1 MKTFALSVAAWLT
14 IATTVALLAY
24 GPLPVADVV
33 LFILPPIAAA
43 LTVLSRGWIAASRAT
58 RIIWWLI
65 TLTAWLGL
73 AVLTIGHWQNAHCR
87 DDRQQLLLSSSI
99 TLFVAGWL
107 AIRIRAFPSLR
118 TLLEGGAAA
127 VVIVLGIAGVAF
139 RYEYRT
145 RQIEAEALARWAAI
159 GRPMDRFEKTLTA
172 SEENAALSTFGEV
185 LLQQVNSGLYKI
197 TDADADEPKPS
208 VPQEVIDVISRTLP
222 PADQISPDGK
232 ATPTLDSRT
241 EQLDAAYARI
251 LAQEAPTWAANPAD
265 SWRMRVP
272 NFLGLRMF
280 TQLVRADAVRRL
292 ERGDLAGAGRALAAA
307 HRAHEKLPENPALVS
322 LMIRIAIDAMLV
334 SPEAWLPA
342 ETGALEAIAADATRL
357 KAALLRSLQLEAW
370 CFLRD
375 HPRFESLRPAQ
386 SLGIQLSVPEWV
398 DRWLT
403 DAVLRR
409 ESALAALS
417 TAENVAILQDAKSLA
432 QPDLGLKAL
441 EEVTQRIPSQF
452 APRVTRA
459 LLRIHATLLLRE
471 QSALLRLAREHMAS
485 GQPLEPRDSVVLP
498 GRRWHFTADPVAH
511 TVALRLDQIPTFITE
526 QVVTDQRFWILPL
539 DGSKSWQFRPPT
551 RAAQR

>member
-1 MKTFALSVAAWLT
+1 MKKFALSIAAWLT
-14 IATTVALLAY
+14 IALTILLLAK
-24 GPLPVADVV
+24 GPQPVADIV

-43 LTVLSRGWIAASRAT
+43 LTIISRGPTTPSRTARAA
-58 RIIWWLI
+58 WWLI

-73 AVLTIGHWQNAHCR
+73 TVLMIGHWQNAHCR

-99 TLFVAGWL
+99 TLFVAAWL
-107 AIRIRAFPSLR
+107 ALRIRAFPSLR

-127 VVIVLGIAGVAF
+127 GVIVLGIAGVTF
-139 RYEYRT
+139 RYEYQT

-159 GRPMDRFEKTLTA
+159 GLPMDRFEKTLTA

-185 LLQQVNSGLYKI
+185 LLQQVNAGLYKI
-197 TDADADEPKPS
+197 TDPNSNEPKPS
-208 VPQEVIDVISRTLP
+208 VPQEAIDVISRTLP
-222 PADQISPDGK
+222 TADQISPDEK

-241 EQLDAAYARI
+241 EQLNAAYARI

-265 SWRMRVP
+265 TWRMRVP

-280 TQLVRADAVRRL
+280 SQLITADAIRRL
-292 ERGDLAGAGRALAAA
+292 ERGDLAGARQALAAA
-307 HRAHEKLPENPALVS
+307 HRAHEKLPENSALVS
-322 LMIRIAIDAMLV
+322 LMIRIAIDAMLT

-342 ETGALEAIAADATRL
+342 EPGALEAIAADAIRI
-357 KAALLRSLQLEAW
+357 KAALIRSLQLEAW

-375 HPRFESLRPAQ
+375 HPRFESFRPAQ

-398 DRWLT
+398 DRWLA
-403 DAVLRR
+403 DPILRR

-417 TAENVAILQDAKSLA
+417 TAESVAILQDAKSLA

-441 EEVTQRIPSQF
+441 EEVSQRIPSQF
-452 APRVTRA
+452 APRATRA

-471 QSALLRLAREHMAS
+471 QSALLRLAREHMAN

-511 TVALRLDQIPTFITE
+511 TVALRLDQIPNYISE
-526 QVVTDQRFWILPL
+526 QTVTNQSFWILPL

-551 RAAQR
+551 RAALR